1 MFVNAPPTVS
11 PCVMQRA
18 IKTHCPLVKVFAK
31 RGIMTKTDP
40 IPTITILL
48 PADNN
53 LDRSNLNLK
62 KSFND
67 VLFVGKFEITCFE
80 FIAAACIK
88 SRAIAPSSKKKKAC
102 ER

>member
-1 MFVNAPPTVS
+1 M
-11 PCVMQRA
+11 
-18 IKTHCPLVKVFAK
+18 I
-31 RGIMTKTDP
+31 KTDP

-48 PADNN
+48 LADNN
-53 LDRSNLNLK
+53 LDRSNLNFK

-67 VLFVGKFEITCFE
+67 VLFEITRFE

-88 SRAIAPSSKKKKAC
+88 SRAMAPSSKKKKAC